1 MCHCSSPT
9 AIRPPGHADPPST
22 LSLRGPVC
30 YDIVCAGSPVYS
42 PTCRTACPSSVPLSV
57 FVCPSLCLCLP
68 PLCLCLSASLSFSLV
83 CLLSVF
89 RSCLSVRLFLFV
101 CPPPCLSVFSVFCLS
116 ILSFRPFL
124 CLSVLSVFCLSF
136 SLVCPSVFRSCLSV
150 CLLVFSVF
158 RSCLSVCLFR
168 SCLSVRLSIFQS
180 CLSNRLFV
188 FRSCLSFGL
197 FYHSISVSRS
207 NVHPFLRLSVWCPSI
222 CPSVDG

>member
-22 LSLRGPVC
+22 LFLRGPVC
-30 YDIVCAGSPVYS
+30 YDIVCAGSPVSS

-116 ILSFRPFL
+116 FDLVFPSVSLSFGL
-124 CLSVLSVFCLSF
+124 VCLLSVFQSCLSF
-136 SLVCPSVFRSCLSV
+136 GLVCPSVF
-150 CLLVFSVF
+150 
-158 RSCLSVCLFR
+158 
-168 SCLSVRLSIFQS
+168 
-180 CLSNRLFV
+180 
-188 FRSCLSFGL
+188 
-197 FYHSISVSRS
+197 
-207 NVHPFLRLSVWCPSI
+207 
-222 CPSVDG
+222 